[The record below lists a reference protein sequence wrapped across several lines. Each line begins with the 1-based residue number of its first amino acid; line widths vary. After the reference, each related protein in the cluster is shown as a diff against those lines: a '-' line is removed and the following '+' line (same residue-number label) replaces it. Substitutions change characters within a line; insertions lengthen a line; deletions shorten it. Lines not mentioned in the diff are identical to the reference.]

1 MDQEKDLK
9 IPTNNPDRDEYIS
22 GIGSKEVAVF
32 VIMFFV
38 CIVLAI
44 FIYKFTKNLPAS
56 IMTTF
61 LIMAVTILLNIRDKY
76 GENMIDKVRIAIRY
90 FKMQKKYLYKKQDIF
105 GGAEY
110 E

>member
-1 MDQEKDLK
+1 MEQEKDLK

-22 GIGSKEVAVF
+22 GIGSKEIGIFAIV
-32 VIMFFV
+32 FFV
-38 CIVLAI
+38 CIFLAI

-56 IMTTF
+56 VMTTF
-61 LIMAVTILLNIRDKY
+61 LIMAVTILLNVRDKY

-90 FKMQKKYLYKKQDIF
+90 FKMQKKYMYKKRDMF
-105 GGAEY
+105 GGVED